1 VSRARLAITLAYHGA
16 LVVPGRAGPVL
27 FRGLDPLPA
36 ARGRPCRH
44 LRSCRTTAFE
54 RRSSPLYATHRLRS
68 KASSSASSALP
79 RGF

>member
-54 RRSSPLYATHRLRS
+54 RRSSPTQLTDCAPRQALQHHPRCPE
-68 KASSSASSALP
+68 AS
-79 RGF
+79 